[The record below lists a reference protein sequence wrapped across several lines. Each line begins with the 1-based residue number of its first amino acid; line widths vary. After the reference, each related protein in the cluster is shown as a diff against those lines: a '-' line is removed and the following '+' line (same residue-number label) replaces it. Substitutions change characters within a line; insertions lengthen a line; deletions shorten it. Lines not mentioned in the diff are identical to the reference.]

1 MSALAELPR
10 VRGRLTEQAP
20 LAPLVWFKAG
30 GNAQWLFE
38 PTDVED
44 LSDFLAGLDP
54 DVPVMGLGL
63 GSNLIVRDG
72 GVPGVVVRL
81 GKPFTQ
87 ANLERALRAAMDA
100 AAAGSAEGKS
110 TALVEPEE
118 AGL

>member
-1 MSALAELPR
+1 MTDYAMPRMTGAELIKLLRARHHQLP
-10 VRGRLTEQAP
+10 VVLATGYADLTEA
-20 LAPLVWFKAG
+20 
-30 GNAQWLFE
+30 
-38 PTDVED
+38 D
-44 LSDFLAGLDP
+44 L
-54 DVPVMGLGL
+54 
-63 GSNLIVRDG
+63 
-72 GVPGVVVRL
+72 GVHVVRL